1 MAVRGAGGTERGRQA
16 PETVIY
22 PDADG
27 ARMSRIDH
35 IGIAV
40 ESLDAAMR
48 PYVDGLGLRVASVE
62 ELASER
68 VKVAMLPVGET
79 KVELLE
85 PTSPESN
92 IAKFLEKRGPGV
104 HHIAFSVPDA
114 AAALS
119 ALKAAGVPLIDQA
132 PRVGAGGTKV
142 GFAHPKGFGGV
153 LVEVVEGHH

>member
-1 MAVRGAGGTERGRQA
+1 MAVRGAGGTERGLQA

-40 ESLDAAMR
+40 ESLDAAMQ
-48 PYVDGLGLRVASVE
+48 PYVDGLGLTVASVE

-132 PRVGAGGTKV
+132 PRAGAGGTKV